1 MICLEKVEDIP
12 RLQELFAQILIVHH
26 QARSDVL
33 KVKGSKFTDKEL
45 EGVIGDANKPVFV
58 YEDEAGTILC
68 HLFLII
74 KEVSE
79 NDDPQKT
86 IKTLFIDDLCVEEKA
101 RGQKLGEKLYQFAL
115 DYATEQECYNA
126 TLHVWNDNQ
135 GALDFYEHLGV
146 KPRYTEMKT
155 ILK

>member
-1 MICLEKVEDIP
+1 M
-12 RLQELFAQILIVHH
+12 
-26 QARSDVL
+26 
-33 KVKGSKFTDKEL
+33 
-45 EGVIGDANKPVFV
+45 
-58 YEDEAGTILC
+58 C

-79 NDDPQKT
+79 NDGPQKP
-86 IKTLFIDDLCVEEKA
+86 IKTLFIDGLCVEEKA

-115 DYATEQECYNA
+115 DYAT
-126 TLHVWNDNQ
+126 
-135 GALDFYEHLGV
+135 LDFYEHLGV

>member
-1 MICLEKVEDIP
+1 MM
-12 RLQELFAQILIVHH
+12 
-26 QARSDVL
+26 VL
-33 KVKGSKFTDKEL
+33 KNLLRLSLLMIFVLKKKLVDK
-45 EGVIGDANKPVFV
+45 
-58 YEDEAGTILC
+58 
-68 HLFLII
+68 
-74 KEVSE
+74 
-79 NDDPQKT
+79 
-86 IKTLFIDDLCVEEKA
+86 
-101 RGQKLGEKLYQFAL
+101 KLGEKLYQFAL

>member
-1 MICLEKVEDIP
+1 MICLEKIEDIP

-26 QARSDVL
+26 QARPDVL

-45 EGVIGDANKPVFV
+45 EGVIGDANKPLFV

-79 NDDPQKT
+79 NDGPQKP

>member
-1 MICLEKVEDIP
+1 MICLEKIEDIP

-26 QARSDVL
+26 QARPDVL

-79 NDDPQKT
+79 NDGPQKP

-101 RGQKLGEKLYQFAL
+101 RGQKLERSFINLLWTMLRSKNVIMQHFTYGMITKVL
-115 DYATEQECYNA
+115 
-126 TLHVWNDNQ
+126 
-135 GALDFYEHLGV
+135 
-146 KPRYTEMKT
+146 
-155 ILK
+155 

>member
-1 MICLEKVEDIP
+1 MFGKIEDIP

-26 QARSDVL
+26 QARSDIL

-79 NDDPQKT
+79 MMVLKNLLRLSLLMIFVLK
-86 IKTLFIDDLCVEEKA
+86 K
-101 RGQKLGEKLYQFAL
+101 KLVDK
-115 DYATEQECYNA
+115 N
-126 TLHVWNDNQ
+126 
-135 GALDFYEHLGV
+135 
-146 KPRYTEMKT
+146 
-155 ILK
+155 

>member
-1 MICLEKVEDIP
+1 MICLEKIEDIP

-26 QARSDVL
+26 QARSDIL
-33 KVKGSKFTDKEL
+33 KVKGSKFTNAEL
-45 EGVIGDANKPVFV
+45 EAVINDSTKPIFV
-58 YEDEAGTILC
+58 YEDENGCILG
-68 HLFLII
+68 HIFLII
-74 KEVSE
+74 QDISE
-79 NDDPQKT
+79 NDGPKKAH
-86 IKTLFIDDLCVEEKA
+86 KTLFIDDLCVDKEA
-101 RGQKLGEKLYQFAL
+101 RGKKLGEKLYQFAL
-115 DYATEQECYNA
+115 EYAKELGCYNV